1 MQHVR
6 RTLLAAG
13 LLSAALPAPAHALGL
28 NPAGSA
34 GRAVPG
40 QPAPAFTL
48 ADLSG
53 KKVSLADFRGRFVVL
68 EWWNAECYAINAHY
82 DSGNMQALQAEA
94 RERDVVWLSID
105 STHPGHASFVD
116 AAIAAEMLRRWQ
128 GNQSAMLLDPDG
140 SVARAFG
147 ARVTPQMFVIDPRG
161 VIVYSGAIDDQ
172 RSVRNPK
179 SAHNFVRAALAD
191 ALAGRPVAVAATNPY
206 G

>member
-1 MQHVR
+1 MQHAR

-13 LLSAALPAPAHALGL
+13 LLAAALPAPARALGL
-28 NPAGSA
+28 NPAG
-34 GRAVPG
+34 RAVPVPG
-40 QPAPAFTL
+40 QSAPAFTL

-68 EWWNAECYAINAHY
+68 EWWNAECYAVNAHY

-94 RERDVVWLSID
+94 RERDVIWLSID
-105 STHPGHASFVD
+105 STYPGHPSFVD
-116 AAIAAEMLRRWQ
+116 AATAAEMLRRWK
-128 GNQSAMLLDPDG
+128 GNQSAMLLDLDG

-172 RSVRNPK
+172 RTVRNPK
-179 SAHNFVRAALAD
+179 VANNFVRAALAD
-191 ALAGRPVAVAATNPY
+191 ALAGRPVAVTSTNPY